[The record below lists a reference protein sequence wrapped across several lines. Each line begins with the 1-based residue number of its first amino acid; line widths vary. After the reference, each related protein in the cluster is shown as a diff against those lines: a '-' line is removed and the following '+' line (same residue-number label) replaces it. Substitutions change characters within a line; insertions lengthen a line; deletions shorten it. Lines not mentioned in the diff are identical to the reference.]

1 MYQRADPE
9 IFLGGGGSK
18 GNILL
23 EVNLKKF
30 AFSGGGGVPD
40 PLNPPLNPRMKCKPP
55 QPSSANAKKKVQLF
69 YVKLAISN
77 IQTVTSLNMYFKCY
91 KTSPNLNI

>member
-30 AFSGGGGVPD
+30 AFSGGGGGGVGWV
-40 PLNPPLNPRMKCKPP
+40 
-55 QPSSANAKKKVQLF
+55 S
-69 YVKLAISN
+69 
-77 IQTVTSLNMYFKCY
+77 QT
-91 KTSPNLNI
+91 P

>member
-30 AFSGGGGVPD
+30 AFSGGGECVPD
-40 PLNPPLNPRMKCKPP
+40 PLNPPLNPHM
-55 QPSSANAKKKVQLF
+55 NDEV
-69 YVKLAISN
+69 
-77 IQTVTSLNMYFKCY
+77 
-91 KTSPNLNI
+91 

>member
-30 AFSGGGGVPD
+30 AFSGVGGGGCPR
-40 PLNPPLNPRMKCKPP
+40 PLKPP
-55 QPSSANAKKKVQLF
+55 
-69 YVKLAISN
+69 
-77 IQTVTSLNMYFKCY
+77 FKS
-91 KTSPNLNI
+91 THEV

>member
-30 AFSGGGGVPD
+30 AFSGGGCPR
-40 PLNPPLNPRMKCKPP
+40 PLKPP
-55 QPSSANAKKKVQLF
+55 
-69 YVKLAISN
+69 
-77 IQTVTSLNMYFKCY
+77 FKS
-91 KTSPNLNI
+91 THEV